1 MLVGTMFLGYAS
13 LAVQVLYTN
22 QMIYQIVYFAFYAY
36 IFEMKMRREYLL
48 KRVVDR
54 ERTLLKRE
62 KETSEEVLLNIL
74 PKPIAERIKARY
86 FQLLT

>member
-1 MLVGTMFLGYAS
+1 
-13 LAVQVLYTN
+13 
-22 QMIYQIVYFAFYAY
+22 
-36 IFEMKMRREYLL
+36 
-48 KRVVDR
+48 VDR

-86 FQLLT
+86 SQLVT